1 MTLVEATATEVVET
15 TTNVEGWEDLI
26 GLLDTQS
33 GVCVVTMEQLR
44 DIDGYGRLGG
54 TVRAGIA
61 KKLASM
67 GIGTFA
73 GENLPSDASANVV
86 LFRLGTP
93 VAELVNV
100 IQNATTDNGWR
111 NRAAYTA
118 ECMRRLNSVPEPEL
132 VSNSIID
139 TLKSLT
145 AAAKAVGVDPTTI

>member
-1 MTLVEATATEVVET
+1 MAMTELHTTEQET
-15 TTNVEGWEDLI
+15 VNVEGWEDLI
-26 GLLDTQS
+26 SLLDDGK

-93 VAELVNV
+93 AAELVNV
-100 IQNATTDNGWR
+100 IQSATSDNSWR

-118 ECMRRLNSVPEPEL
+118 ECMRRLNTVPEPEE
-132 VSNSIID
+132 VSGRI
-139 TLKSLT
+139 LT
-145 AAAKAVGVDPTTI
+145 ALKTLGEAARATGVDPTTV